1 MAEDFNLLDLQ
12 RSSKQIRNPFG
23 FDFHY
28 TWGGQP
34 YVFKGTGKHNGAWQT
49 LLGPLA
55 DLTANH
61 LFQLIVNR
69 YHDEQTEPLKLEG
82 KYDAARK
89 YRVPMD
95 VEDTIWQLITG
106 EATYPR
112 KKGNKK
118 EIDVENQKAN
128 LTVLKGAL
136 DNLKAEG
143 RKARAGEVNEVA
155 NVSGL
160 IQRAQKEIGGLGVP
174 AGESDHAG
182 GTAQLDGSDIPDS
195 GVDQNKVLDAAEISG
210 SVTPDEEVAASAED
224 LAPDNAEEQAAEGE
238 DAPAEEAKAEGFG
251 DLDQLD
257 EDEEEGLP
265 AKA

>member
-34 YVFKGTGKHNGAWQT
+34 YVFKGTGKNNGLWQS

-61 LFQLIVNR
+61 LFQLIVNK

-89 YRVPMD
+89 YRVPAD
-95 VEDTIWQLITG
+95 VEDTIWELITG
-106 EATYPR
+106 EKEYPR

-118 EIDVENQKAN
+118 EIDVANQKAN
-128 LTVLKGAL
+128 LSVLKGAL
-136 DNLKAEG
+136 NNLKAEG
-143 RKARAGEVNEVA
+143 RKARAGEVNEPA
-155 NVSGL
+155 NISGL
-160 IQRAQKEIGGLGVP
+160 IARAQKEIGQKNIA
-174 AGESDHAG
+174 AGDTDHES
-182 GTAQLDGSDIPDS
+182 GTAQLDGSDVPDS
-195 GVDQNKVLDAAEISG
+195 GVDESKELDAGQISG
-210 SVTPDEEVAASAED
+210 SVTPDETPASAED
-224 LAPDNAEEQAAEGE
+224 LTPGEDTEEKAAEGE
-238 DAPAEEAKAEGFG
+238 EAGEKEEVKDEGFG

-257 EDEEEGLP
+257 DEEEP
-265 AKA
+265 KK